1 MPRTR
6 ATYASPGHLVRRA
19 SQLHTRIFDEVFQG
33 VITPRQFAVMIALS
47 RRPGIDQITLS
58 NLVAID
64 RTTIG
69 GMVSRL
75 AGRGYVEDVIDPAD
89 ARRKLLRLTPDG
101 NRVVEQLVPRIEV
114 VTDRLL
120 APLTTSE
127 RVTFLELLAK
137 VATVEDPTF
146 PAYRSTVLSELTP
159 GRTVAGTNPS
169 H

>member
-1 MPRTR
+1 MATTR

-19 SQLHTRIFDEVFQG
+19 SQLHTQIFDEVYEG
-33 VITPRQFAVMIALS
+33 IVTPRQFAVLIALD

-75 AGRGYVEDVIDPAD
+75 AARGYIHDIADPCD
-89 ARRKLLRLTPDG
+89 GRRKLLRLTPEG
-101 NRVVEQLVPRIEV
+101 ERLLETLVPRIGA

-120 APLTTSE
+120 APLTPAE
-127 RVTFLELLAK
+127 RTTFLELLAK
-137 VATVEDPTF
+137 IATVEDSTF
-146 PAYRSTVLSELTP
+146 PGYRASVLAELSRP
-159 GRTVAGTNPS
+159 TNNRRR
-169 H
+169 